1 MTSIGSMKKRP
12 ATDCRGQSKRVDQPD
27 YVVGKNESESSIGLL
42 AHAARDVSASARARG
57 DQSDVIIEPPPNPQ
71 MCTALSVGLKSNRN
85 GPRPSPDTE
94 AALRLTPSDLS
105 AFCEALTKGCSHAV
119 ALNTC
124 GQTWRAINRR
134 LQIDISFF
142 QRYAQALAIAQKT
155 RWERKAEKYQ
165 RRARKRQQLF
175 RTNQ

>member
-1 MTSIGSMKKRP
+1 MKSIGSTKRP
-12 ATDCRGQSKRVDQPD
+12 VTDCRGQGKRVDQLE
-27 YVVGKNESESSIGLL
+27 YAVGKNISENPVGLL
-42 AHAARDVSASARARG
+42 AHASRDVGAGARARG
-57 DQSDVIIEPPPNPQ
+57 DQPDVIIESPPNPQ
-71 MCTALSVGLKSNRN
+71 MCPELTVGPKSNRN
-85 GPRPSPDTE
+85 GPRPSPNTE
-94 AALRLTPSDLS
+94 AALWMTPSDMS
-105 AFCEALTKGCSHAV
+105 AFCEALTKGCHHAV

-134 LQIDISFF
+134 LQIDILFF